1 MDKHSKT
8 QNLYPTNKIQDYLI
22 NPNTTVDE
30 KKLLFL
36 LRTRMYS
43 VKNNYQNGQSDLLCS
58 LCSKSEENQ
67 QHLLVCEEITMEE
80 ELKNALVNRKITH
93 DDIFWTPKK
102 QVEAIKMWKVVD
114 KIWKRKLKAKKTDLL
129 DPNQNGSQDAP

>member
-1 MDKHSKT
+1 
-8 QNLYPTNKIQDYLI
+8 
-22 NPNTTVDE
+22 
-30 KKLLFL
+30 
-36 LRTRMYS
+36 
-43 VKNNYQNGQSDLLCS
+43 
-58 LCSKSEENQ
+58 
-67 QHLLVCEEITMEE
+67 MEE